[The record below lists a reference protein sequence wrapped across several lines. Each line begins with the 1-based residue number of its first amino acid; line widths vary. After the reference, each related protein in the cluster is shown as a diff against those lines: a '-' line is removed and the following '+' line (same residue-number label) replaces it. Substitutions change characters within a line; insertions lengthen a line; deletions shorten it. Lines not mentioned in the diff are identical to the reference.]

1 MLRLL
6 LHWVLSAVSFTLLSK
21 FLPGFHVATFGTAMM
36 VAAVY
41 GILHV
46 LLYKIL
52 VIIAFIPVFLTL
64 GLFTFVIDAFLLFL
78 ADKLVDG
85 FDIDSFVITLLAAI
99 LLTILNNIW
108 WYLLPF

>member
-6 LHWVLSAVSFTLLSK
+6 LQWVLSAVSFILLSK
-21 FLPGFHVATFGTAMM
+21 FLPGFHVRSFGTAMI

-52 VIIAFIPVFLTL
+52 VMVAFIPVLLTF

-78 ADKLVDG
+78 ADKLIED
-85 FDIDSFVITLLAAI
+85 FKIDNFLITLVAAV
-99 LLTILNNIW
+99 LLTILNLIW
-108 WYLLPF
+108 RWLLF

>member
-21 FLPGFHVATFGTAMM
+21 FLPGFHVASFGTAMM

-78 ADKLVDG
+78 ADQFVDG
-85 FDIDSFVITLLAAI
+85 FNIDNFGITLLAAV